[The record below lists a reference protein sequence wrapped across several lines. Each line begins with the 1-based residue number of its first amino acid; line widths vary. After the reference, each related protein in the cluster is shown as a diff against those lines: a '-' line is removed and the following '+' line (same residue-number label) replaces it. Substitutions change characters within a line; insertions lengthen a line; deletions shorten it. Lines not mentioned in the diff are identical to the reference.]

1 MEPLTEAE
9 VLTFTCQANWASA
22 IKTITKTYQDKGD
35 FVQASSD
42 AAGEC
47 TGHNSLRRASEN
59 LSLKASL

>member
-35 FVQASSD
+35 FVQA
-42 AAGEC
+42 A
-47 TGHNSLRRASEN
+47 
-59 LSLKASL
+59 

>member
-9 VLTFTCQANWASA
+9 VLTCQANWASA

-42 AAGEC
+42 AAGELY
-47 TGHNSLRRASEN
+47 GSQLFEARKEN